1 MYYSLL
7 KYTPNGSEV
16 FIDTGKE
23 NVALDAAALHL
34 DTTHCRVGI
43 LCASDAHDDCYLTH
57 VIADGVVYRLVAV
70 EIEAQ
75 S

>member
-23 NVALDAAALHL
+23 TVAIDAAALHL
-34 DTTHCRVGI
+34 DANRCRVGI
-43 LCASDAHDDCYLTH
+43 LCASDAHDDCQPTH

-70 EIEAQ
+70 ETAAQ